1 MDRKLAVISLIAA
14 AILALASN
22 VLVVEGV
29 PEDETES
36 SPMMT
41 LDRTNG
47 KETYQTDEEAARTL
61 EMAKSYKSSNLYN
74 IPEDSDPSEET
85 AGKTKRDIIGR
96 DSRYIINSAR
106 LAPLCAIGELST
118 SSGVGYC
125 TVYMIGPH
133 HAITAGHC
141 VYNTTTRRY
150 YRNLDVYIG
159 RTCYSRGIHADVLN
173 ISLYTAYRNL
183 GDKRYDIAFLLLDSR
198 DISSN
203 CYLGFAFRDP
213 MPIVNASV
221 CGYPYDRTYWYHSYD
236 CMYCSDG
243 KAAVPCGVVNGKV
256 VCEDR
261 YIIHSS
267 DTYAGMTG
275 GPLLTNEHY
284 RTRKVYVAY
293 GVNSGTLTLRGTR
306 YNRATRFTK
315 KKFLDT
321 CLWLAANGG
330 VCNAVLNLSG

>member
-1 MDRKLAVISLIAA
+1 MDRKLAAISLIAA
-14 AILALASN
+14 AILALASS
-22 VLVVEGV
+22 VPVEGV
-29 PEDETES
+29 PEDETEDS
-36 SPMMT
+36 RMMT
-41 LDRTNG
+41 LDRSNG
-47 KETYQTDEEAARTL
+47 EETYQTDKEVARTL
-61 EMAKSYKSSNLYN
+61 EMANTYKSSNLFNVHN
-74 IPEDSDPSEET
+74 IPEDSDPSEEMPD
-85 AGKTKRDIIGR
+85 KTKRDIIGR
-96 DSRYIINSAR
+96 DSRYRIYSTL
-106 LAPLCAIGELST
+106 LAPLCAIGELS
-118 SSGVGYC
+118 SSRGVGYC
-125 TVYMIGPH
+125 TVFMIGPH

-159 RTCYSRGIHADVLN
+159 RTCYRRGIHADVLN
-173 ISLYTAYRNL
+173 ISLYTEFRLL
-183 GDKRYDIAFLLLDSR
+183 GDLRYDIALLLLDSR
-198 DISSN
+198 DISST

-243 KAAVPCGVVNGKV
+243 RAAVPCGIVNGRA

-267 DTYAGMTG
+267 DTYVGMTG
-275 GPLLTNEHY
+275 GPLMTNEHF
-284 RTRKVYVAY
+284 RTRKVYLSY

-315 KKFLDT
+315 KKFVDT
-321 CLWLAANGG
+321 CLWLRNNGG
-330 VCNAVLNLSG
+330 VCNVTFE